1 MRQVVLLDYER
12 YIRMMKQQQ
21 TAYIQVT
28 PDGTPYLWND
38 LPEELQG
45 KSIDELYTYIDW
57 NVSLYDQMRYGEY
70 LMIQGL
76 LFRTLPT
83 DR

>member
-28 PDGTPYLWND
+28 PDGTPYLWDD
-38 LPEELQG
+38 LPEEFRG
-45 KSIDELYTYIDW
+45 KDNDELRTCVDW
-57 NVSLYDQMRYGEY
+57 NVTLYDQMWYGEY

-76 LFRTLPT
+76 LFRVLPT
-83 DR
+83 DW